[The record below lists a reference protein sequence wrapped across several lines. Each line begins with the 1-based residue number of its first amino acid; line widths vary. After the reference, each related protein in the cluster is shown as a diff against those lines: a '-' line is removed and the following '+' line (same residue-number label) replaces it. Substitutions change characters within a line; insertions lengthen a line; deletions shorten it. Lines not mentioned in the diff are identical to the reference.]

1 MIYYISES
9 STNNNSLK
17 FKGINIEIED
27 DKYTDYCKRDLKV
40 LNKNI
45 QSIIAKAES
54 DKDIKAT
61 KLISVRYLYFSRN
74 DISTFV
80 LVYNTNEKSHILT
93 IEVSIKN
100 NSIGKVYSTVDG

>member
-9 STNNNSLK
+9 STNNNLK

-27 DKYTDYCKRDLKV
+27 DKYTDYCKRDLKI

-61 KLISVRYLYFSRN
+61 KLISVRYLYFFRN

-100 NSIGKVYSTVDG
+100 NSIGKVYATVDG